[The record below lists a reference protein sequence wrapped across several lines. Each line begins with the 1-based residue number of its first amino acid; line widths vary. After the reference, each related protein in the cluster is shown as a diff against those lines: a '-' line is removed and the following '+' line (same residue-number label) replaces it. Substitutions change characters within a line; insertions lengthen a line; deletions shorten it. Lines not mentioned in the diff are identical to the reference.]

1 MKIWSENGQ
10 DQIFIPFSQVSA
22 LKHVRFRHV
31 LLLSIVEKVDNFS
44 KNKIIWNSMYTKKDL
59 TQDKVKS
66 ARACHSQGV
75 LTLLRV
81 KPYQATCFT

>member
-10 DQIFIPFSQVSA
+10 GKIFVHFSQVSA
-22 LKHVRFRHV
+22 LEHIRFRQV
-31 LLLSIVEKVDNFS
+31 SLLSIVEKVDNFS

-75 LTLLRV
+75 LTLIRV